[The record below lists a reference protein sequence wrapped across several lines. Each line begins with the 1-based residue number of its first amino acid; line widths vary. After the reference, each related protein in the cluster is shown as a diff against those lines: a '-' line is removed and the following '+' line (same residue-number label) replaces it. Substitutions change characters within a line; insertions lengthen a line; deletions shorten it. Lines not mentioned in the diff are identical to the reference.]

1 MSEGATVVGFN
12 PEIRKIHAQ
21 VETVH
26 AVAGRTDDGGPLRKV
41 AVCVVFK
48 NPYAGLGYVDDLS
61 ELIDA
66 SAEIG
71 TLLGSEAVRL
81 LGDPVQS
88 YGKAGLVGSAGE
100 QEHIN
105 AAVTSVY
112 GNAFREAIGGGD
124 AWITSVTKP
133 AVAGDVIDVPF
144 AFKDDVWVRSHY
156 DAMEVRVPDAPR
168 PDELVVI
175 AAVTNRGRINARVG
189 GLSAAEAVEK
199 GSA

>member
-1 MSEGATVVGFN
+1 MVGFN
-12 PEIRKIHAQ
+12 PAIRKIHAQ
-21 VETVH
+21 VETIH
-26 AVAGRTDDGGPLRKV
+26 TVAGCTDAGGPLRKV

-66 SAEIG
+66 SAELG

-133 AVAGDVIDVPF
+133 AVAGDVIDVPL

-199 GSA
+199 GLE